1 MFTPSPRCHCRATNQ
16 PELRHSVL
24 GKTSDRENIERQS
37 WRIGVGIM
45 PAILLVAAL
54 RFTAMRYVVQEAL
67 VVLFLVAA
75 STGTILVL
83 AVAFVLVREG
93 IRRTVLWMK
102 IGLVRLARD
111 SCHQSMENEKGTAR

>member
-1 MFTPSPRCHCRATNQ
+1 
-16 PELRHSVL
+16 
-24 GKTSDRENIERQS
+24 
-37 WRIGVGIM
+37 M

-67 VVLFLVAA
+67 VVLFLVAV